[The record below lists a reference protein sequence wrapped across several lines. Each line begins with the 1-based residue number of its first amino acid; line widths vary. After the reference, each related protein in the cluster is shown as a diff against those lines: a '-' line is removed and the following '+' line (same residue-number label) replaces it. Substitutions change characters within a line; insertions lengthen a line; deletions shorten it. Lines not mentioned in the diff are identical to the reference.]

1 MSSECSSP
9 SIYLWKQANESY
21 PEKTHLIQIVPF
33 VDVII
38 KLGSTQQV
46 SEEREWDT
54 LESEE
59 IKEPQNKNMFKD
71 FNCMQK

>member
-1 MSSECSSP
+1 MLLPFHLLVKTSK
-9 SIYLWKQANESY
+9 WKSY

-38 KLGSTQQV
+38 RLGSTQQV